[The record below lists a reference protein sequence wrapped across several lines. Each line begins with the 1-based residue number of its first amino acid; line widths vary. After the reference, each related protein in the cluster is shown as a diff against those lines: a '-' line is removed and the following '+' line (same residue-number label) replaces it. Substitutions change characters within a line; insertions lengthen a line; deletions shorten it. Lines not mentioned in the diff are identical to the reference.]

1 MISLQTTVKEPLA
14 AEALGECA
22 KAHRDRAYSIALRI
36 TRSAANAEDAVQE
49 AALKLLGMR
58 TEIQS
63 LDVCESFFYR
73 AVVQCSLDV
82 LRGNSRRSRREST
95 YGEGGHHMRVAESAG
110 ACAEHGETLALL
122 RDAVNGLSEDE
133 RLAVSLCFFEG
144 LSVVDTARS
153 LELPRETVRA
163 RLQRAM
169 EKLRGYL
176 KSKGHVIGAAVVLGL
191 LWRDLAQ
198 SAPAALCEKLDGILP
213 GRPCA
218 QIAPAAPSAPVAAGE
233 FTTAPAL
240 SSVWIA
246 SIAATVVL
254 VAAIYFTQSPAKA
267 PAAATVISSPPLAQP
282 AQTIDEPIVAPKQ
295 SVETR
300 ADQARPKSETGINV
314 TNAAPASPK
323 ANEAAI
329 APVAEEKKSGDTS
342 QDLGQGQGGE
352 LADTIRSIEAR
363 NAAKAEARSRQIETQ
378 QRSERSE
385 RVEIQ
390 VNGGAYRNTTI
401 RETTK
406 TVPGAGINS
415 K

>member
-1 MISLQTTVKEPLA
+1 MISLQTIVKESLP
-14 AEALGECA
+14 AEAVGEFA

-58 TEIQS
+58 MEIQS
-63 LDVCESFFYR
+63 LDGCASLFYR

-82 LRGNSRRSRREST
+82 LRGNSRRTRRESS
-95 YGEGGHHMRVAESAG
+95 YGEGGQHMRVEESAG
-110 ACAEHGETLALL
+110 ASAERGETLAAL

-133 RLAVSLCFFEG
+133 RLAVTLCFYEG

-176 KSKGHVIGAAVVLGL
+176 KSKGHVVGAAVVLGL

-218 QIAPAAPSAPVAAGE
+218 QIAPVAPSAPVAAGE
-233 FTTAPAL
+233 FTTAPVV
-240 SSVWIA
+240 SSVWVA
-246 SIAATVVL
+246 SIASVAL
-254 VAAIYFTQSPAKA
+254 VAAIYCMQSPAKA
-267 PAAATVISSPPLAQP
+267 PAATTGIPQPLAQP
-282 AQTIDEPIVAPKQ
+282 AETIDAPVSTPKQ
-295 SVETR
+295 SIQDR
-300 ADQARPKSETGINV
+300 ADQTRPKTEGGTNV
-314 TNAAPASPK
+314 TSAAPVTPK
-323 ANEAAI
+323 ADGIAI
-329 APVAEEKKSGDTS
+329 APVTDEKKNGDAE
-342 QDLGQGQGGE
+342 QGGE
-352 LADTIRSIEAR
+352 LAETIRSIEAR

-378 QRSERSE
+378 QRSEHAEFRI
-385 RVEIQ
+385 V
-390 VNGGAYRNTTI
+390 GGSNWGMMPRQTA
-401 RETTK
+401 K
-406 TVPGAGINS
+406 TVPGSGT